1 MRSAVGLIARA
12 RTLVGHLVTRAT
24 LECLAEA
31 ADLPAFARAVVRLGA
46 ELEPVGE
53 TWDLPGFERAVRQ
66 TGARHLATLRRWQGD
81 GPGLIEI
88 ISGDFD
94 RKSIRRMI
102 RGAMQGAPVAARLD
116 GLSATPQ
123 LPERVL
129 SELARQSSPSAVV
142 GLLAIVGH
150 PDAAALAPL
159 VARAQPELFA
169 IDRVLLSGWAS
180 RAADVARRDLAV
192 RDLVHLRVD
201 VANAQTA
208 LLLAGGPHDAD
219 PGAAFVTGGHWLTEA
234 LFTAAAS
241 ASTPANGLTALQP
254 GLAHTPLASLLPAV
268 ATDVDAM
275 ERAYLSHAL
284 DRLARHARLQPI
296 DTPTLLRT
304 LLRIEAQGRDLR
316 SLAWGAALG
325 TPPASRKAL
334 LVTPWA

>member
-1 MRSAVGLIARA
+1 MRSEVGLISRA
-12 RTLVGHLVTRAT
+12 RTLVGHLASRAA
-24 LECLAEA
+24 LESLAEA
-31 ADLPAFARAVVRLGA
+31 ADLPAFARAVVRLGTD
-46 ELEPVGE
+46 LEPVGE
-53 TWDLPGFERAVRQ
+53 TWDLPAFERAVRQ

-81 GPGLIEI
+81 AAGLIEV
-88 ISGDFD
+88 ISADLD

-102 RGAMQGAPVAARLD
+102 RGAMQGAPAAARLE
-116 GLSATPQ
+116 GISATPQ

-129 SELARQSSPSAVV
+129 TELARQSSPSAVV

-150 PDAAALAPL
+150 PDAGALAPL

-169 IDRVLLSGWAS
+169 IDRVLLAGWAS
-180 RAADVARRDLAV
+180 RAAQVARRDPTI
-192 RDLVHLRVD
+192 RDLVCLRIE

-208 LLLAGGPHDAD
+208 LLLARGPRDAD
-219 PGAAFVTGGHWLTEA
+219 PAMAFVEGGQWLTKA

-241 ASTPANGLTALQP
+241 ASTPADGLTALQL
-254 GLAHTPLASLLPAV
+254 GLAHTPLASLLPAI

-316 SLAWGAALG
+316 ALAWGAALG